1 MQYYTNCRKENSR
14 IENGE
19 LIIEARKNDMGKD
32 WTSARLTTKGKVSF
46 VYGKIEVR
54 AKVPAEDG
62 TWASVWTQGDQYI
75 DENSK
80 PAFGDETTY
89 HRAALTLY
97 IPDVK
102 CERCHLQF
110 LTVMSDEFHGVP
122 EGTTCA
128 LASAQRAGKADV
140 SLPSCSAVYHSC
152 APVSINGTMP
162 GAEHTCSLSHHEE
175 QLRWPFSAGKPPA
188 SRQVGR
194 WAARDRTSWCRGTH
208 RSRP

>member
-1 MQYYTNCRKENSR
+1 MVLR
-14 IENGE
+14 IQCI
-19 LIIEARKNDMGKD
+19 LLDH
-32 WTSARLTTKGKVSF
+32 
-46 VYGKIEVR
+46 
-54 AKVPAEDG
+54 VPH
-62 TWASVWTQGDQYI
+62 

-188 SRQVGR
+188 STYFYKGDPGLYDTKTKQLLSEGSPIEGCSAASYCNPDGR
-194 WAARDRTSWCRGTH
+194 STNKIPGMSGFAHCTGACLSTCLSM
-208 RSRP
+208 PA